1 MASLGGNS
9 TGSLASTPAS
19 TQIKSTGV
27 CECHEV
33 SELYTSNT
41 DGNPFRRFVRCPQ
54 KRVSSCK
61 FFEWVGDEL
70 PAYYLGCVQ
79 RLKVQKESLESQL
92 QYKNLMIETLYAR
105 LQSKEAEGD
114 DLICAKVPVQTTTTT
129 LTRRI
134 FIVAG
139 VFAALVV
146 AGLYQIS

>member
-9 TGSLASTPAS
+9 TGSSASTPAS
-19 TQIKSTGV
+19 TQTTSAGV
-27 CECHEV
+27 CDRHGV
-33 SELYTSNT
+33 SEQYTSNT

-54 KRVSSCK
+54 RRVSGCTY
-61 FFEWVGDEL
+61 FEWVDDEL
-70 PAYYLGCVQ
+70 PPYYLGCVQ

-105 LQSKEAEGD
+105 LRSKDAEGE
-114 DLICAKVPVQTTTTT
+114 DLICAKVPIEMKTST
-129 LTRRI
+129 LTRKV

-146 AGLYQIS
+146 AVFYQLS